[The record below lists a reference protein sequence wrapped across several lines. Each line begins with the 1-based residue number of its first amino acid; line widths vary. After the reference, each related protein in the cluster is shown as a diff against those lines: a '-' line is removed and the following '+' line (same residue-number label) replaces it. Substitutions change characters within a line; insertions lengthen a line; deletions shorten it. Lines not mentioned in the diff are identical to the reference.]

1 MSGEVG
7 TAALRA
13 PSLFS
18 FEIRLKGRASHA
30 GFSPEEGVHA
40 IVMAAEG
47 IKKIRLGK
55 IGEEMTVNIG
65 LIEGG
70 LATNIVP
77 ENCVLKGEVR
87 SLDHEKGIS
96 EMNRIKKAFEEV
108 AGQMGGSAE
117 FISDCCFEAYRTKK
131 ESPVVQRFVTAV
143 SYTHLRKAVAKPVAV
158 VVAH

>member
-1 MSGEVG
+1 MEIVFTFSEEPYLQGSRHLEYSRIKSRQAYIWDLSGEVG

-96 EMNRIKKAFEEV
+96 EM
-108 AGQMGGSAE
+108 AG
-117 FISDCCFEAYRTKK
+117 
-131 ESPVVQRFVTAV
+131 
-143 SYTHLRKAVAKPVAV
+143 
-158 VVAH
+158 